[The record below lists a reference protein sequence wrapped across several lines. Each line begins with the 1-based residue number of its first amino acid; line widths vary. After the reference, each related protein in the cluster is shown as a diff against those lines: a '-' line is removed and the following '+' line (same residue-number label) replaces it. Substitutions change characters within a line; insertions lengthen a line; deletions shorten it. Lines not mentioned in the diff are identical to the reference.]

1 MGSEMDH
8 TRDLGYEP
16 AVRTRDVA
24 LLAAFFSAV
33 VAALVLAG
41 WAFGI
46 PQLTTFGFT
55 RGQVAPTT
63 ALCFALASIALL
75 VDDRA
80 PRALRGLR
88 LAGAIAIVALGLV
101 RLVANVAVA
110 FGHPFA
116 AGVRGFAAASE
127 MASNTAVA
135 IVLLG
140 VALVIVDRV
149 RGERRTPLVRYLVA
163 AIMFCASTG
172 LITSILQ
179 LDSAYGTSEAGRMSV
194 PTACCL
200 LVLAIGLFNIVES
213 FSSPKGQ
220 FSAHVHSITWTAAVV
235 LIVVT
240 TSTGLCSFAVEERYA
255 ERVALSSA
263 ADELWSEQSLLETSL
278 VRRLYA
284 ATRAERGTIA
294 APASGPLHVRGTRAT
309 TLEWADGFVLRTE
322 TPTGPFLQRWQIGSA
337 LERRIRSIRGFNRLL
352 LCERGAETT
361 CVPNEPA
368 SQLLADAVRA
378 SGGVS
383 STARR
388 IRVGNTEVV
397 AASLPL
403 AGTGFQIL
411 AARDLANVYEPL
423 HEQYWLVYAL
433 MALLVAFGLAVLDL
447 RLSALVASLVLTRAR
462 ARSNEA
468 RFVAAAE
475 GSLDA
480 FYILESV
487 RDPLG
492 RIVDFRC
499 TYVNG
504 QGERLLRRT
513 NDRIVGKTFGDVL
526 PGSMTNG
533 FFEQI
538 CEVVLTGNALSEER
552 EIATG
557 AVAAGWVH
565 HQIVRLDDG
574 VAITSRDITA
584 RKQSAASLE
593 EAIRFRTAIVDSAPC
608 AIISYDADGAIVSVN
623 RTGQSALG
631 FAEHELVGRTD
642 LFSTADEA
650 DRTSVEDDFVR
661 ARAGHVCERECTV
674 VRKDGSHFLAKL
686 TISPLRGATGAIDG
700 FLGIA
705 YDITEDSR
713 IADQMRFAATH
724 DALTGLPNRS
734 LLEERAAIALERA
747 REDESTVTV
756 FMVDLDHF
764 KRVNDSLGH
773 HVGDDL
779 LRVVAER
786 LKTSVRVSDTVA
798 RMGGDEFIVMLQ
810 SPIEDE
816 QAAHLAQKM
825 IDAISAPIV
834 IDSFDLRITPSI
846 GFSTFPNDG
855 PDLATLLRNADAAMY
870 RAKALGR
877 NTFESFRHEIAL
889 SDARFIALEKTMRRA
904 LDEDGFDLAFQP
916 QVDLASGAIVGVEA
930 LVRLT
935 DENGVAVSPTE
946 FVAIAEET
954 GMIVPLGA
962 WVLRSSCLRVAAL
975 QRELGSDFRV
985 AVNLSAH
992 QFRQKRFV
1000 EFVESVL
1007 AETQLAP
1014 SSLELEITESV
1025 LMDDSEAVL
1034 ATLRRM
1040 RDLGISIAV
1049 DDFGTGYSS
1058 LSYLRR
1064 FPIDRLKIDRSF
1076 IRNAA
1081 DNRDDATV
1089 TGAIIALAHSLDIP
1103 VVAEGVETEAQR
1115 EFLVAHGCDEAQG
1128 YLFARPMPAERLPR
1142 YFSAL
1147 GTLDRTPGLLMG
1159 LPSLSRA

>member
-1 MGSEMDH
+1 MDH

-16 AVRTRDVA
+16 AARTRDVA
-24 LLAAFFSAV
+24 FLAALFSAV
-33 VAALVLAG
+33 LSAVVLVG

-46 PQLTTFGFT
+46 PQLTEFGFSD
-55 RGQVAPTT
+55 GIVAPST
-63 ALCFALASIALL
+63 ALCFGLASIALL

-80 PRALRGLR
+80 SRLLRALRLG
-88 LAGAIAIVALGLV
+88 AGAAIVALGFT
-101 RLVANVAVA
+101 RLLADALAA
-110 FGHPFA
+110 FGRPL
-116 AGVRGFAAASE
+116 VVDLPSLVYSRE
-127 MASNTAVA
+127 MASNTAIA
-135 IVLLG
+135 IVFLG
-140 VALVIVDRV
+140 IALVIIDRMSD
-149 RGERRTPLVRYLVA
+149 ERRTPLVRYLVA
-163 AIMFCASTG
+163 AIMFCASAG
-172 LITSILQ
+172 LITSILR
-179 LDSAYGTSEAGRMSV
+179 LDSAYQATEIGRMSV

-200 LVLAIGLFNIVES
+200 LVLGIGLFNVVES
-213 FSSPKGQ
+213 FSSAKGQ

-284 ATRAERGTIA
+284 AARAERGTM
-294 APASGPLHVRGTRAT
+294 ASPWPGPMHVRGTRAT

-322 TPTGPFLQRWQIGSA
+322 TPTGPLVQRWQIGSA

-352 LCERGAETT
+352 LCEQGPATH
-361 CVPNEPA
+361 CVPSGSA

-383 STARR
+383 SAARR
-388 IRVGNTEVV
+388 LRVGDVDVV
-397 AASLPL
+397 AAALPL
-403 AGTGFQIL
+403 AGTGMQIV

-423 HEQYWLVYAL
+423 REQYWFVYAL

-487 RDPLG
+487 RAASG

-513 NDRIVGKTFGDVL
+513 NDEIVGNTFGNVL
-526 PGSMTNG
+526 AGSMTNG
-533 FFEQI
+533 LFEQI
-538 CEVVLTGNALSEER
+538 CDVVLTGNALSEER
-552 EIATG
+552 EVRAD

-608 AIISYDADGAIVSVN
+608 AIISYDASGAIVSVN
-623 RTGQSALG
+623 RTGQTSLG
-631 FAEHELVGRTD
+631 FAEAELVGRTD
-642 LFSTADEA
+642 LFLTAGGV
-650 DRTSVEDDFVR
+650 DRTSVEDDFAR

-686 TISPLRGATGAIDG
+686 TISPLRGATGEIDG

-747 REDESTVTV
+747 REDDSTVTI

-786 LKTSVRVSDTVA
+786 LKASVRASDTVA

-825 IDAISAPIV
+825 IDAISAPIL
-834 IDSFDLRITPSI
+834 IGSFDLRVTPSI
-846 GFSTFPNDG
+846 GFSAFPNDG

-935 DENGVAVSPTE
+935 DENGAAVSPNE

-962 WVLRSSCLRVAAL
+962 WVLRSSCMRVAAL

-1007 AETQLAP
+1007 AESQLAP

-1089 TGAIIALAHSLDIP
+1089 TGAIIALAHSLNIP